1 MSSVGSKGRNN
12 GSSRYRVA
20 SGENRFTVTSRL
32 LESINRTTS
41 FIERGSP
48 PCVTIKLHG
57 SSETCG
63 VTAAAGSTFG
73 GLYRFKNRSTQFDW
87 AAAVVVNSA
96 KSRIPAA
103 KRRKDIALGVL
114 LSAAPS
120 GLRPCLTVPTQ
131 GLRPGLF
138 SFAASRLLEP
148 RSGAKTVAQGVSPG
162 VCVIWTPAP
171 KGRKSPAS
179 RLLLPY
185 MQTPP

>member
-12 GSSRYRVA
+12 VSSRYRVA

-48 PCVTIKLHG
+48 PCVTIKRHG

-96 KSRIPAA
+96 KSTTISIPLLEKEGWMRRVKRGADGVVSSA
-103 KRRKDIALGVL
+103 KRFGGNDH
-114 LSAAPS
+114 
-120 GLRPCLTVPTQ
+120 
-131 GLRPGLF
+131 PG
-138 SFAASRLLEP
+138 ASRLP
-148 RSGAKTVAQGVSPG
+148 SFSRRGIIFFNIIPPYSYRSA
-162 VCVIWTPAP
+162 
-171 KGRKSPAS
+171 
-179 RLLLPY
+179 
-185 MQTPP
+185 